1 MQKVEKT
8 STGLIIHEPSN
19 EIKRA
24 ALRYFSLK
32 DPIREYFIYVGKDM
46 TKKPIFGKEH
56 DVLYIT
62 SGFLTMKDQNVI
74 PLKKFVKN
82 VPARDGADIKI
93 TMNREPRSQLQRDCI
108 DRMVKC
114 KSPKLTIEVK
124 PGVGKEQPYSTLIP
138 TPNGYVKMGDL
149 NIGDK
154 VFSRDGMMTKI
165 IGIFEQGVK
174 DVYKITFQDGRTA
187 MCGLEHLWDVKTHKN
202 GRYHTVMLKDMLK
215 DFKHLNKWKL
225 DHHREDPYIYKYSI
239 PKCQP
244 VNFPHKN
251 IPINPWVLGCFI
263 GNGCLREKYLTI
275 SSGNEWIPNK
285 IAEICNINV
294 RKTKAE
300 NYSYV
305 FYNPITNKPILT
317 KEFFNDLPE
326 MVDVYSRDK
335 RIPSCYMINDVSTRL
350 SILQGLMDTDG
361 SVSPNGGR
369 YNVTY
374 SSTSLNLLY
383 DIQQI
388 IYSFGYTAK
397 IVLDK
402 RVEKYNSGFCGT
414 LNFRIPNSIK
424 QSFFTYPGKKMI
436 AMEAAE
442 IKQDTRYDSLL
453 IKNIEFSHR
462 EQCRC
467 IMVDNPEHLY
477 LTEDYIVT
485 HNTFMALYTISLIG
499 KKPLIIAPTA
509 NLKNQ
514 WIENFTELGIDEN
527 DIAKRIYD
535 APHKKLC
542 VVTISSIEN
551 ELRDDWKGLMDVLHE
566 ANFGIRIV
574 DEAHLHL
581 KGLLKFDAICNIKR
595 NYYLSATLGR
605 SDDAEDRVLNRALS
619 DAERFVG
626 SKKYEEY
633 QDEYIFP
640 YLQDIYYNASRAI
653 CEQHFKY
660 GKKGLISAT
669 YYRMLMDYRGG
680 KPFIAN
686 VIHMVK
692 IAQKT
697 KTQGKVLLLLPLL
710 DAIDMVKA
718 EMNRQEYFKE
728 YTIGSVDGSMPIPER
743 QKAFE
748 CDIILSTTMSCGTG
762 VDISNLGAVVNF
774 DQKSS
779 PIIFEQIVGRLR
791 NRGFDCFYFDICDHV
806 KYAKAF
812 EKWGMKRRSILKYFP
827 GVSGKYKQLPN
838 IHC

>member
-32 DPIREYFIYVGKDM
+32 DPVREYFIYVGKDM

-74 PLKKFVKN
+74 PLKKFVKTI
-82 VPARDGADIKI
+82 PARDGADIKI

-124 PGVGKEQPYSTLIP
+124 PGVGK
-138 TPNGYVKMGDL
+138 
-149 NIGDK
+149 
-154 VFSRDGMMTKI
+154 
-165 IGIFEQGVK
+165 
-174 DVYKITFQDGRTA
+174 
-187 MCGLEHLWDVKTHKN
+187 
-202 GRYHTVMLKDMLK
+202 
-215 DFKHLNKWKL
+215 
-225 DHHREDPYIYKYSI
+225 
-239 PKCQP
+239 
-244 VNFPHKN
+244 
-251 IPINPWVLGCFI
+251 
-263 GNGCLREKYLTI
+263 
-275 SSGNEWIPNK
+275 
-285 IAEICNINV
+285 
-294 RKTKAE
+294 
-300 NYSYV
+300 
-305 FYNPITNKPILT
+305 
-317 KEFFNDLPE
+317 
-326 MVDVYSRDK
+326 
-335 RIPSCYMINDVSTRL
+335 
-350 SILQGLMDTDG
+350 
-361 SVSPNGGR
+361 
-369 YNVTY
+369 
-374 SSTSLNLLY
+374 
-383 DIQQI
+383 
-388 IYSFGYTAK
+388 
-397 IVLDK
+397 
-402 RVEKYNSGFCGT
+402 
-414 LNFRIPNSIK
+414 
-424 QSFFTYPGKKMI
+424 
-436 AMEAAE
+436 
-442 IKQDTRYDSLL
+442 
-453 IKNIEFSHR
+453 
-462 EQCRC
+462 
-467 IMVDNPEHLY
+467 
-477 LTEDYIVT
+477 
-485 HNTFMALYTISLIG
+485 TFMALYTISLIG

-692 IAQKT
+692 IAQKI

-710 DAIDMVKA
+710 DAIDMVKT